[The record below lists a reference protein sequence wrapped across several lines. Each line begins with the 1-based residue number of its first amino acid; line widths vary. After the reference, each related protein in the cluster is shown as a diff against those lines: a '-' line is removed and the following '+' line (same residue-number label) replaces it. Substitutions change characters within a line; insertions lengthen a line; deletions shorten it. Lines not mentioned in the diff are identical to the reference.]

1 MNPKVGSIFEVLSD
15 CPQRIYGQVYRGRPP
30 GHRKLQGLI
39 LVVDWRRL
47 QVPLLLVQFVVGGH
61 LARAVLVLFMQQ
73 KDARYNPDLGLTGD
87 QQAHHSL
94 KRLFPG
100 PQHLV
105 QLTSKHLK
113 KNH

>member
-1 MNPKVGSIFEVLSD
+1 MNPKVGSILEALSD
-15 CPQRIYGQVYRGRPP
+15 FSQRIYGQVCRGRPH
-30 GHRKLQGLI
+30 GHKKLQGLI
-39 LVVDWRRL
+39 LPVDWRRL
-47 QVPLLLVQFVVGGH
+47 QVLLLLVQFVVEGH

-73 KDARYNPDLGLTGD
+73 KDARYNPDLELTGD

-94 KRLFPG
+94 NPLFPG
-100 PQHLV
+100 PQRLV